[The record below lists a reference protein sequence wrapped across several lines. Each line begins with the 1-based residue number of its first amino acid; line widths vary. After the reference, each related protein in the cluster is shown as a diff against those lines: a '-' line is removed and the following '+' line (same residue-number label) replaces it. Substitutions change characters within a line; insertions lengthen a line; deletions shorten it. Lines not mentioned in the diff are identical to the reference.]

1 MTEARALI
9 AILAIV
15 IGTLFSVIGVLGMV
29 RLPDPYARLHAT
41 GKIGVYG
48 TVLLLVGAAV
58 WTPLGWGRAI
68 LLMVL
73 LMVTG
78 PVSAHAISSAAWRIG
93 LSMKDPIRD
102 DLSEAAART
111 STAGPAEESPAPSQK

>member
-1 MTEARALI
+1 MTETRAFI
-9 AILAIV
+9 AILAILV
-15 IGTLFSVIGVLGMV
+15 GTLFSVIGVLGMV

-48 TVLLLVGAAV
+48 TVLLLVAAAV

-68 LLMVL
+68 FLMAL

-93 LSMKDPIRD
+93 LPMKSPIRD
-102 DLSEAAART
+102 DLSEVVGRE
-111 STAGPAEESPAPSQK
+111 PIDDQ